1 MTKVFRSM
9 ALALAVPLGIL
20 AACNNSSSS
29 NPGEAPTLPSANS
42 MRADFSLFDQTAV
55 SNTAAATIGGANF
68 LAAAFSVTV
77 ANAVTTLV
85 MAVPVAT
92 FAAAASQDPVFEDGA
107 FHWRYTTVVNGQS
120 FAANLSAQGSG
131 SNSLWE
137 MRISASGTNPPLDDF
152 LYYSGSAALNGES
165 GTWHVFDA
173 AQPTANREL
182 LRIDWTHANAT
193 NWSVSFNNVTAGT
206 PDNGDRLTY
215 DVNADARSVTF
226 LDASAATTTT
236 VEWNAATHTGSIRAP
251 NFNGGIKACWDAQLQ
266 NIGCP

>member
-1 MTKVFRSM
+1 MKKVLRSM
-9 ALALAVPLGIL
+9 TLALTVPLGIL
-20 AACNNSSSS
+20 AACNNSSES
-29 NPGEAPTLPSANS
+29 NPAEAPTLPSANS
-42 MRADFSLFDQTAV
+42 MRADFSLFDQAPV
-55 SNTAAATIGGANF
+55 SNTAAATIGGSNF

-92 FAAAASQDPVFEDGA
+92 FAAATSQDPVFEDGA
-107 FHWRYTTVVNGQS
+107 FHWRYSTVVNGQP

-152 LYYSGSAALNGES
+152 VYYSGSAALSGES
-165 GTWHVFDA
+165 GTWHIFDA
-173 AQPTANREL
+173 GQPSANREL

-193 NWSVSFNNVTAGT
+193 NWSVVFNNVTTGT

-215 DVNADARSVTF
+215 DVNGDARSVTF

-236 VEWNAATHTGSIRAP
+236 VEWNAATHIGSIRAP
-251 NFNGGIKACWDAQLQ
+251 GFNAGMKACWDAQLQ
-266 NIGCP
+266 NANC

>member
-1 MTKVFRSM
+1 MKNVLRSM
-9 ALALAVPLGIL
+9 TLALTVPLW
-20 AACNNSSSS
+20 ACNNSSESS
-29 NPGEAPTLPSANS
+29 PGDAPQLPSANS
-42 MRADFSLFDQTAV
+42 MRADFSLFELAPV
-55 SNTAAATIGGANF
+55 SNAAAATIGGANF
-68 LAAAFSVTV
+68 LAAAFSVSV

-107 FHWRYTTVVNGQS
+107 FHWRYSTVVNGQT
-120 FAANLSAQGSG
+120 FAADLSGQGSG

-137 MRISASGTNPPLDDF
+137 MRISASGTNPPLNGF

-182 LRIDWTHANAT
+182 LRIDWTHTSAT
-193 NWSVSFNNVTAGT
+193 NWRVAFNNVTQGSL
-206 PDNGDRLTY
+206 DNGDRLTY
-215 DVNADARSVTF
+215 DVSGDARSVTF
-226 LDASAATTTT
+226 LDASASTTTM

-251 NFNGGIKACWDAQLQ
+251 GFNNGVKACWDAQLQ
-266 NIGCP
+266 NADCP